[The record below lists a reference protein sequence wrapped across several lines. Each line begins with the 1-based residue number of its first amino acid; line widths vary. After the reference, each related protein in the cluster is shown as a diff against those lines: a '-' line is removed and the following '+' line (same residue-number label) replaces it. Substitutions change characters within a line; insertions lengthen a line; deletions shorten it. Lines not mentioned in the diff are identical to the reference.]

1 VSLILEALKKVERER
16 ASPEQRGFL
25 VLGPAAWAP
34 TRSNLGWILGM
45 IAAAGLAGIAVY
57 VLTRPGANAVQSAPR
72 SEEPVA
78 QAPPST
84 AMAERTGGPAVADWK
99 PPPPPSAP
107 RARPVVAD
115 AARAAA
121 DAARAVA
128 AAPDRTPPG
137 PVLLLHAISVQDGVP
152 IAVINER
159 VVREG
164 DAFDGIRILRIGAA
178 EVEVEVAGARRTLR
192 F

>member
-45 IAAAGLAGIAVY
+45 IAAAGVAGVAVY
-57 VLTRPGANAVQSAPR
+57 VSTRPGASAVPPAPR
-72 SEEPVA
+72 PEERAA

-84 AMAERTGGPAVADWK
+84 AMADRTGAPTATDWG
-99 PPPPPSAP
+99 PPPPASAP
-107 RARPVVAD
+107 RARPAVAD
-115 AARAAA
+115 PTPVAA
-121 DAARAVA
+121 DHTHA
-128 AAPDRTPPG
+128 AAPERTPPG
-137 PVLLLHAISVQDGVP
+137 PVLLLHAISMQDGVP
-152 IAVINER
+152 IAVVNER

-164 DAFDGIRILRIGAA
+164 DAFDGIRILRIGAT